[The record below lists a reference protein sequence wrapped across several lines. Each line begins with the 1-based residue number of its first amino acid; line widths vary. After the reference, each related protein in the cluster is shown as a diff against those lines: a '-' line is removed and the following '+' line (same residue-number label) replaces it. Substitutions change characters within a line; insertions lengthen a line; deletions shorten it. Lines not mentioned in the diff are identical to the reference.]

1 MTDSAYSLLLFAGLA
16 AGPASAFIV
25 DLGTLPLYLVFPLL
39 GLFTPARR
47 GMLRILPLSAA
58 PLFVLVW
65 GLLSGNAAAADRSL
79 RWIAAVVTGASM
91 SGALGASRA
100 SGLLFSLS
108 KRFDPAGLTGSL
120 AMVVSLAG
128 PFSSRIKEA
137 FIESRKNGLG
147 LTDSFNAALSSV
159 DRLEAGAPEEA
170 QARNTLS
177 AVSAAL
183 AWMLLLAGIMEV
195 L

>member
-16 AGPASAFIV
+16 AGPASAFMV

-39 GLFTPARR
+39 SLFTPARR
-47 GMLRILPLSAA
+47 GMLRILPLSVA
-58 PLFVLVW
+58 PLVVLVW
-65 GLLSGNAAAADRSL
+65 GLLSGNTAASDRSL
-79 RWIAAVVTGASM
+79 RWIAAVIAGASM

-108 KRFDPAGLTGSL
+108 RRFDPAGLIRSL

-128 PFSSRIKEA
+128 PFSRRIKA
-137 FIESRKNGLG
+137 VFIDSRKKGLG

-159 DRLEAGAPEEA
+159 DRLDGGVQEEA
-170 QARNTLS
+170 QTRNTLS
-177 AVSAAL
+177 AISAVL
-183 AWMLLLAGIMEV
+183 AWMFLLAGIME
-195 L
+195 LL

>member
-25 DLGTLPLYLVFPLL
+25 DAGTLPLYLLFPILA
-39 GLFTPARR
+39 LFTPARR

-58 PLFVLVW
+58 PLIVLLW
-65 GLLSGNAAAADRSL
+65 GLLSGNTAAADRSL
-79 RWIAAVVTGASM
+79 RWMAAVVTGASM

-108 KRFDPAGLTGSL
+108 RRFDPGGLTKSL

-128 PFSSRIKEA
+128 PFSGRIKEV
-137 FIESRKNGLG
+137 FIQSRKNGLG

-159 DRLEAGAPEEA
+159 DRLEAGPPEDA

-183 AWMLLLAGIMEV
+183 AWILLLAGTGEV